1 LGKPAVS
8 PQQRRPKIQQTQ
20 LTEQQQPATS
30 SSPPHSPFF
39 SAANSSA

>member
-20 LTEQQQPATS
+20 LT
-30 SSPPHSPFF
+30 SPS
-39 SAANSSA
+39 